1 MNMNKVIYREIIKSD
16 YATIKEL
23 IGEAFG
29 FNNFI
34 KDKLLLNTVLDSYLK
49 DSISNSS
56 FGKVAEKDNKV
67 IGFILGNS
75 KNDKNHIKYS
85 NDASESDS
93 REIDLIL
100 NNEENKFL
108 LGELSKIQD
117 SYNEL
122 IEGKEDNFQGAIQLF
137 IVSKESRGLGV
148 GKTLI
153 NYLFDYMKNKDV
165 KSLYL
170 FTDTRCNYGF
180 YDSQNFNR
188 LNEKELCLDSLN
200 LKLNTFLYEYKF

>member
-23 IGEAFG
+23 IGETFG

-93 REIDLIL
+93 REI
-100 NNEENKFL
+100 
-108 LGELSKIQD
+108 
-117 SYNEL
+117 
-122 IEGKEDNFQGAIQLF
+122 
-137 IVSKESRGLGV
+137 
-148 GKTLI
+148 
-153 NYLFDYMKNKDV
+153 
-165 KSLYL
+165 
-170 FTDTRCNYGF
+170 
-180 YDSQNFNR
+180 
-188 LNEKELCLDSLN
+188 
-200 LKLNTFLYEYKF
+200 EY

>member
-67 IGFILGNS
+67 MV
-75 KNDKNHIKYS
+75 
-85 NDASESDS
+85 
-93 REIDLIL
+93 
-100 NNEENKFL
+100 
-108 LGELSKIQD
+108 
-117 SYNEL
+117 
-122 IEGKEDNFQGAIQLF
+122 LF
-137 IVSKESRGLGV
+137 
-148 GKTLI
+148 
-153 NYLFDYMKNKDV
+153 
-165 KSLYL
+165 
-170 FTDTRCNYGF
+170 
-180 YDSQNFNR
+180 
-188 LNEKELCLDSLN
+188 
-200 LKLNTFLYEYKF
+200 